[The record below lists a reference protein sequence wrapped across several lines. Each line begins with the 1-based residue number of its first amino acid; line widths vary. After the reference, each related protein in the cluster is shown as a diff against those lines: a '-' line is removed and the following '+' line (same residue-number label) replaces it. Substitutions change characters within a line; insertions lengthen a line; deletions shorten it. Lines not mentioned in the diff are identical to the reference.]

1 MSFSFSGGLKE
12 TFRDKVKYYITDMLV
27 RVDVLMKLVCEQD
40 LFVDDMLKLLPLT
53 MMKILVFVVF
63 QSFSDSLTVLRTG

>member
-12 TFRDKVKYYITDMLV
+12 TFRDKVKYYISDMLV
-27 RVDVLMKLVCEQD
+27 RADVLMKLICEQD
-40 LFVDDMLKLLPLT
+40 LVVDDMLKLLPLT